1 MENEIGFSFVRKKFT
16 EFKKTNNKEE
26 DGVSDGD
33 DVSVDVDVDVDD
45 DDVKEEERKFELCK
59 NDCVFFFSSLLRNS
73 TNFCFLYFD
82 LSYYE
87 LVLLNHNIFNKNT

>member
-1 MENEIGFSFVRKKFT
+1 MRKKFT

-59 NDCVFFFSSLLRNS
+59 NDCVFFFHLCSVIPQISVFFILISRT
-73 TNFCFLYFD
+73 TNLFY
-82 LSYYE
+82 
-87 LVLLNHNIFNKNT
+87 